1 LAAGDAVLVLTDGFT
16 EAADPAGELF
26 GDDRIASYMTQANPS
41 DPDLLPALVRRVRE
55 FEAGLPPSDDMAAL
69 LLTLG

>member
-1 LAAGDAVLVLTDGFT
+1 
-16 EAADPAGELF
+16 
-26 GDDRIASYMTQANPS
+26 MTQANPS